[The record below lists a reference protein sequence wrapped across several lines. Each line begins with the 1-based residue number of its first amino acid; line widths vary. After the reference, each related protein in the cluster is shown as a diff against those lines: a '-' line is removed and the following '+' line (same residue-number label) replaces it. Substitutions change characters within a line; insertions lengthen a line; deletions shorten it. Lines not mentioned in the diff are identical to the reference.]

1 MLIKDK
7 IKSKDEIINISNE
20 LRKQEKI
27 IVTTNGCFDILHCNH
42 INYLE
47 KSKSYGNILIVML
60 NSDSSVKML
69 KGEKRPLVP
78 QEQRAKIIASL
89 EPVDYVVIFEEINPL
104 NLMEEINPL
113 NLMKEIKPDKH
124 LKSGEIIEE
133 KIRIE
138 KELVESWGGEY
149 IHLGLEEGE
158 STTSIIRKILEAYRN
173 ESLL

>member
-104 NLMEEINPL
+104 NLM
-113 NLMKEIKPDKH
+113 KEIKPDKH

>member
-104 NLMEEINPL
+104 NLM
-113 NLMKEIKPDKH
+113 KEIKPDKH

-158 STTSIIRKILEAYRN
+158 STTSIIRKILEAYGN

>member
-27 IVTTNGCFDILHCNH
+27 IVTPNGCFDILHCNH

-104 NLMEEINPL
+104 NLM
-113 NLMKEIKPDKH
+113 KEIKPDKH

-158 STTSIIRKILEAYRN
+158 STTSIIRKILEAYGN